1 MIGQKLVVNL
11 RNEKLTVKVHSI
23 NYTEY
28 SEPRY
33 NEPPYSEELKMTND
47 FLDPS
52 NSKMYGKVPRYNET
66 SL

>member
-28 SEPRY
+28 
-33 NEPPYSEELKMTND
+33 N
-47 FLDPS
+47 
-52 NSKMYGKVPRYNET
+52 GT
-66 SL
+66 SI